1 MILVRITTQ
10 VAIFCLLL
18 LWPAAASV
26 QAQESFESKA
36 EEAILLDAN
45 SGLVLYE
52 KNADAPIEPA
62 SMSKL
67 MTMTMVFEALARK
80 DITLDTEFPVSVD
93 AWKRGGSPSG
103 GSTMYA
109 AVNSRIKVSDL
120 MRGAIIQSANDACIV
135 FAEALAGTEEAFA
148 ARMTARAKELGLKNA
163 VFKNATGLPDPEHL
177 MSVRDL
183 TILARNIIK
192 TYPEYY
198 KIYGER
204 SFTWNKIE
212 QQNRNPLLADYP
224 GADGMKTG
232 YTRQAG
238 YGLVGSA
245 VRDGRRL
252 LLVVGGLR
260 TVGDRKLE
268 AQKLLDWG
276 FRQFKSIDVYA
287 AGDVVSKVRVWG
299 GEQRSVNLVAA
310 SPVRVALSAAEQ
322 AKVEVKL
329 VYKGPLLAPV
339 KSGDSVGEVR
349 FTIDG
354 AEVAKAP
361 LQASQDVAATQS
373 LLSRALD
380 SIIILALGG

>member
-1 MILVRITTQ
+1 MTRIFALVAAFCILV
-10 VAIFCLLL
+10 LSPL
-18 LWPAAASV
+18 AAT
-26 QAQESFESKA
+26 AQSPDSFESKA
-36 EEAILLDAN
+36 DEAILLDAN
-45 SGLVLYE
+45 SGAVLYE
-52 KNADAPIEPA
+52 KNADALIEPA

-80 DITLDTEFPVSVD
+80 DITLDTEIPVSVD

-109 AVNSRIKVSDL
+109 AVNSRVKVRDL
-120 MRGAIIQSANDACIV
+120 MRGSIIQSANDACIA

-148 ARMTARAKELGLKNA
+148 AKMTARAKELGLQNA

-183 TILARNIIK
+183 SVLARNIIR
-192 TYPEYY
+192 TYPEHY

-232 YTRQAG
+232 YTRSAG

-252 LLVVGGLR
+252 LLVVGGLK
-260 TVGDRKLE
+260 TAGDRKLE
-268 AQKLLDWG
+268 AQKMLDWG

-287 AGDVVSKVRVWG
+287 GGETVSKVRVWG
-299 GEQRSVNLVAA
+299 GEVRSINLVTTQ
-310 SPVRVALSAAEQ
+310 PVRISLSAAEQ

-329 VYKGPLLAPV
+329 VYNGPLLAPV
-339 KSGDSVGEVR
+339 NAGQTVGEVR
-349 FTIDG
+349 FLVDG
-354 AEVAKAP
+354 NQVASAP
-361 LQASQDVAATQS
+361 LRPEGDVAPTQS
-373 LLSRALD
+373 MFSRAMD
-380 SIIILALGG
+380 SILILALGG